1 MHRDGSPHQ
10 SASWRM
16 VKIATFARLE
26 NVSVHAGVQLRKIW
40 SISNKYIPLDKGNTM
55 KNLSLKLEDDIFQE
69 TEKIVTKVKKNRN
82 RYINEA
88 IEFYNRL
95 HRRRLL
101 LKQLSKESK
110 IVAKDSLEVLA
121 EFEKLNDED

>member
-1 MHRDGSPHQ
+1 MKGDFHVRF
-10 SASWRM
+10 RENLR
-16 VKIATFARLE
+16 VKLPWVTRLAFMRVDSSNE
-26 NVSVHAGVQLRKIW
+26 IW
-40 SISNKYIPLDKGNTM
+40 SISKKYIPLSKGNTM

-101 LKQLSKESK
+101 SKQLSKESK

-121 EFEKLNDED
+121 EFEKLSDED